1 MTDET
6 KKPAVWAGYV
16 RVSSDTQVR
25 AETHLGQKEA
35 LEKWATSKN
44 VGLVLYMDKGV
55 SGVNNL
61 NEPNFQ
67 KMLAELVSKGIT
79 GIVVSAFDRLSRDAI
94 GLMQLTRQLKK
105 QGKKLV
111 SLKEGDQNITKALDA
126 SAQLTRDTFSVL
138 TEYDKKA
145 GNKRMRDGYWRYIA
159 NGGKVGR
166 KPIKIDW
173 TVVDPLI
180 ESGVSAAAISRL
192 LGLNIN
198 TARLHVRN
206 RRLVLA
212 EKHKSKQP
220 VE

>member
-6 KKPAVWAGYV
+6 KKPEVWSGYV

-35 LEKWATSKN
+35 LEKWAADKG

-67 KMLAELVSKGIT
+67 KMMAELTDKKGIL
-79 GIVVSAFDRLSRDAI
+79 VSAFDRLSRDAI
-94 GLMQLTRQLKK
+94 GLMQLTRQLKEM
-105 QGKKLV
+105 GKELT

-126 SAQLTRDTFSVL
+126 SAQLTRDVFSIFA
-138 TEYDKKA
+138 EYNKEV
-145 GNKRMRDGYWRYIA
+145 GNKRLRDGYRRYIA

-166 KPIKIDW
+166 RPLKIDW
-173 TVVDPLI
+173 TKIDPLI
-180 ESGVSAAAISRL
+180 ESGVSAAAIGRL
-192 LGLNIN
+192 TGYNEN
-198 TARLHVRN
+198 TMRLHVR
-206 RRLVLA
+206 RRKVVLA
-212 EKHKSKQP
+212 ESKKSRQP
-220 VE
+220 